1 MLELIRWNVA
11 RIIKLVLG
19 IIMLFLAYFQKEN
32 LLYIFGAI
40 LLDQAIF
47 NTCGNGN
54 CKIN

>member
-40 LLDQAIF
+40 LLYQAIF